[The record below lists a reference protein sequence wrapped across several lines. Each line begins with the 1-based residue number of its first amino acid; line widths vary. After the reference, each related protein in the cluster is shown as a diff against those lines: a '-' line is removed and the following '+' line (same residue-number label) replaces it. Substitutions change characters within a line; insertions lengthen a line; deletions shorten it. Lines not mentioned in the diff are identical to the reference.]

1 MGCMINDLVGFHCWL
16 RHGDLIFDP
25 SVGDWHSLD
34 AVASAQIAFG
44 KSFPPVQWTVA
55 LPSYWL
61 KPAAELELPRRPIGE
76 PTLDEAW
83 YEPFRGGRLAAV
95 RRIGTAHETS
105 IEAFGPDRCTF
116 ESNFPPDKGQCSY
129 QTIFNAFKGIAFRKR
144 RRPLY
149 SPGRRWI
156 SIG

>member
-1 MGCMINDLVGFHCWL
+1 L

-34 AVASAQIAFG
+34 AVASEQIAFG

-61 KPAAELELPRRPIGE
+61 KPAAELELPLRPIAE

-83 YEPFRGGRLAAV
+83 YGPFRGDRLAAV
-95 RRIGTAHETS
+95 RRIGSAATRRYSTPSRAS
-105 IEAFGPDRCTF
+105 PRNI
-116 ESNFPPDKGQCSY
+116 
-129 QTIFNAFKGIAFRKR
+129 RKR